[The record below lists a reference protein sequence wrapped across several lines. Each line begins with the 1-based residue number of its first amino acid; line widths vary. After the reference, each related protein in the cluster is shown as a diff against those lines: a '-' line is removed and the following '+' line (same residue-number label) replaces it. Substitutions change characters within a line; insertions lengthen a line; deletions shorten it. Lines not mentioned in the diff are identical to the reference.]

1 MYYLS
6 FLFVKDYDTMDLES
20 NKSDVKE
27 NDNID
32 QMKDIEPDPDSE
44 PEKER
49 EKERLLNQA
58 REEFER
64 KLRVCNVTTKGRG
77 LMCHFGSVF

>member
-1 MYYLS
+1 
-6 FLFVKDYDTMDLES
+6 MDLES

-27 NDNID
+27 NDPID
-32 QMKDIEPDPDSE
+32 QIKDIEPDPDSE
-44 PEKER
+44 LEKER

-64 KLRVCNVTTKGRG
+64 KLRVCYYKI
-77 LMCHFGSVF
+77 